1 MAEYIDVPNLI
12 LFLKCGEYE
21 SSEDIIK
28 FVENNV
34 TTDAIERSKINKA
47 IEEIRS
53 LRKEYPNDDYYDC
66 KYEVLEIIKRNIGEK
81 E

>member
-1 MAEYIDVPNLI
+1 MAKYIDVPNLI

-34 TTDAIERSKINKA
+34 TTDVIERSKIDKA
-47 IEEIRS
+47 IEEIS
-53 LRKEYPNDDYYDC
+53 NIEQLAEYTCGDIKRMC
-66 KYEVLEIIKRNIGEK
+66 IEIIKRNIK